1 MYLSLLLSMQAAA
14 SVAAIPQGPAVAAPG
29 AVYSG
34 RAGQLQVSLPRI
46 EATSKV
52 DGRLDEPVWQ
62 QAVILRDFSQFTPND
77 GIAAADSTEVLVW
90 YAPDAIHF
98 GIRAR
103 EPHGSVH
110 ATLADRDR
118 IRADDFIEILLGTFN
133 DGRQATMFGVN
144 PLGVQMDG
152 ALVERGQS
160 GGGLGSG
167 AVAREG
173 ADLSPDFT
181 WQSKGELVDGG
192 YVVEVRIP
200 FKSLRFQPG
209 REQTWTVNVVRRV
222 QHSGYEDSWAPARR
236 ASASFLAQSGRL
248 AGLTDL
254 RRGLVVDVIPEIT
267 ANRTGAPGPAGY
279 EYDGGAPEVGGNVR
293 WGITNNLNLNAAFN
307 PDFSQVEGD
316 AGQISLDPRQ
326 ALFFAE
332 RRPFFLDGIEQFS
345 TPSNLIYSRR
355 IVQPVA
361 AAKLTGTA
369 FGSNIALLSA
379 VDDRLGSSTGSNPV
393 YNIARLQKDVG
404 GSSRVGVAYTD
415 RIDGDNYNRVA
426 DIDGRIVFGGVYSTV
441 LQLAGSRTRTNG
453 VTVTAPLW
461 SARFDRNG
469 RSFGWRTYFAGIGDN
484 FRAQSG
490 FISRPGV
497 VRATITP
504 YLTRNGKPGSF
515 LERLNGTI
523 NLDGTWQYQKFI
535 HSEGI
540 QDQKLHF
547 NVLAGLRGGWGV
559 GAGYF
564 LESFGYDEALYADY
578 YLGVPDG
585 SGGTTFEKFTGQPT
599 IANSDVYV
607 QVNTPAFRT
616 FNGSVFFLYGFDENF
631 FEWASGEL
639 WVLNAALS
647 VRPSEQL
654 RLDFTYN
661 WQMVNRPGDGSTVS
675 NARIPRAKLE
685 YQISRPFFVRLV
697 GEYSMEKQDSLRDN
711 SRTERP
717 IYFADGQGG
726 FRRAEAFQRNFFSAD
741 VLVAYR
747 PTPGTV
753 IFAGYGSTLTEPE
766 SFRFSRLR
774 RTRDAFFA
782 KVSYLF
788 HL

>member
-1 MYLSLLLSMQAAA
+1 MLPLLLLSLQATA
-14 SVAAIPQGPAVAAPG
+14 AVAPIQQDAPTPG
-29 AVYSG
+29 GIYSG
-34 RAGQLQVSLPRI
+34 QAGQLRVTLPRI
-46 EATSKV
+46 EAGTTV
-52 DGRLDEPVWQ
+52 DGRLDEPVWR
-62 QAVILRDFSQFTPND
+62 QAALLRDFSQFAPND
-77 GIAAADSTEVLVW
+77 GVAAADSTEVLVW
-90 YAPDAIHF
+90 YSPEAIHF

-110 ATLADRDR
+110 STLADRDR
-118 IRADDFIEILLGTFN
+118 IQADDYIEILLGTFN

-152 ALVERGQS
+152 ALVERGVS
-160 GGGLGSG
+160 GGMGSG

-200 FKSLRFQPG
+200 FKTLRFQPG
-209 REQTWTVNVVRRV
+209 REQTWTLNLVRRV
-222 QHSGYEDSWAPARR
+222 QHSGYQDSWAPARR

-248 AGLTDL
+248 TGLTDL
-254 RRGLVVDVIPEIT
+254 RRGLVVDVIPEVT
-267 ANRTGAPGPAGY
+267 ANRNGAPGAAGY
-279 EYDGGAPEVGGNVR
+279 EYAGGNPEIGGNVR
-293 WGITNNLNLNAAFN
+293 WGITNNLNLNGAFN

-316 AGQISLDPRQ
+316 AGTLNLDPRQ
-326 ALFFAE
+326 AIFFPE
-332 RRPFFLDGIEQFS
+332 RRPFFLDGIEQFT
-345 TPSNLIYSRR
+345 TPNNLIYSRR

-379 VDDRLGSSTGSNPV
+379 VDSRSASSSGSNPV
-393 YNIARLQKDVG
+393 YNILRLQKDVG

-415 RIDGDNYNRVA
+415 RVDGGNYNRVA
-426 DIDGRIVFGGVYSTV
+426 DVDGRLVFGGVYSSV
-441 LQLAGSRTRTNG
+441 LQLAASRTRTND
-453 VTVTAPLW
+453 VAVTAPLW

-469 RSFGWRTYFAGIGDN
+469 RAFGWRTYFAGIHDN
-484 FRAQSG
+484 FRAGSG

-535 HSEGI
+535 HSDGI

-547 NVLAGLRGGWGV
+547 NLLAGLRGGWTV

-564 LESFGYDEALYADY
+564 LESFGYDEQLYSDY

-585 SGGTTFEKFTGQPT
+585 SGGITFEKFTGQPT
-599 IANSDVYV
+599 IPNSDVYV
-607 QVNTPAFRT
+607 QFNTPAFRQL
-616 FNGSVFFLYGFDENF
+616 NASLFFLYGFDENF
-631 FEWASGEL
+631 AEWASGEL
-639 WVLNAALS
+639 YVMNAALS
-647 VRPSEQL
+647 IRPSDQI
-654 RLDFTYN
+654 RLDLTYN
-661 WQMVNRPGDGSTVS
+661 WQMVKRPDDGTTVS
-675 NARIPRAKLE
+675 NGRIPRARLE
-685 YQISRPFFVRLV
+685 YQISRPLFIRLV
-697 GEYSMEKQDSLRDN
+697 GEYATEMQDSLRDD
-711 SRTERP
+711 SRSNFP
-717 IYFADGQGG
+717 IYLADGQGG
-726 FRRAEAFQRNFFSAD
+726 FTRAVGFSENRLRAD
-741 VLVAYR
+741 VLLAYR

-753 IFAGYGSTLTEPE
+753 VFAGYGSTMTEPE
-766 SFRFSRLR
+766 AFRFNALR
-774 RTRDAFFA
+774 RTRDSFFA